1 MAFFL
6 VHSRTLSHTLSVGLK
21 IQKSGS
27 KLLSAFSDANW
38 EGCSDNR
45 KSTEGFAIFIGSN
58 LINWCAKKQSTM
70 SRSSTESENKSMVNA
85 IAELMWVQSLLRE
98 LQVSYP
104 RCLFMVQQHGCQV
117 FVIQSCFSWTH
128 EAY

>member
-1 MAFFL
+1 
-6 VHSRTLSHTLSVGLK
+6 LSVGLK

-104 RCLFMVQQHGCQV
+104 RGACLWCNNMGAKYLSSNPVFHGRMKHIEV
-117 FVIQSCFSWTH
+117 NYHFV
-128 EAY
+128 